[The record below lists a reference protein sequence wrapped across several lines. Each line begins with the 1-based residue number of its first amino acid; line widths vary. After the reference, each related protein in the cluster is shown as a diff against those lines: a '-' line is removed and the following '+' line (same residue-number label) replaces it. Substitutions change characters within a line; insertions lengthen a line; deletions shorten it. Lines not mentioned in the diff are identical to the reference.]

1 MLLVNVSAAVIPET
15 VAGGNRRSRRRGT
28 STVRTKNPARTE
40 TPTAGDWDSA
50 RRFSRPR
57 LR

>member
-1 MLLVNVSAAVIPET
+1 MNVSAAAIPET
-15 VAGGNRRSRRRGT
+15 VAGGNRRSRRRWT

-40 TPTAGDWDSA
+40 TTTAVDWDSA
-50 RRFSRPR
+50 RRFSRPH